1 MIRPRGIGLVVV
13 AVLIFLLGGFTGVGW
28 LLVFDAML
36 WGTIVVSAAIPWLA
50 VGRLDVR
57 RCLVLRAEQ
66 DLGPTAGEDVEIEVL
81 VQNRGLLPAAFVTVL
96 YNLDGSPAE
105 AIKHR
110 LFVAWHARRATLTAE
125 ASVKYERRGIQ
136 ELPAPKVETG
146 LPFGLFRRSRR
157 AGGPM
162 RVLVLPKVHPIDH
175 LDFLGGASGAL
186 LREGSARVG
195 EQVAGS
201 RDYRTGDPW
210 QYIHWR
216 NTARSVDPQ
225 VKEFERAPQVSLT
238 VALEIGREGA
248 ALENAVEIA
257 ASAGDS
263 VCRNGGFVRVVSA
276 SVDITTGSR
285 RELLETLALVD
296 PAPVPR
302 WSLGTAGEPL
312 ADGLLAIVM
321 DDDDEGAQAIG
332 LAAGR
337 GVNVAAVVMVGFDGP
352 GRGAATQTL
361 RRAGAGV
368 VECLPDGITSTL
380 NALAAG
386 TANGVALR

>member
-1 MIRPRGIGLVVV
+1 MIRPRGIGLVIV
-13 AVLIFLLGGFTGVGW
+13 AVVIFLLGGFTGVGW

-36 WGTIVVSAAIPWLA
+36 WGTIVVSAAVPWLA

-57 RCLVLRAEQ
+57 RRVVLRAEQ
-66 DLGPTAGEDVEIEVL
+66 DLGPTADEDVEIEVR

-96 YNLDGSPAE
+96 YNLGGPPAE
-105 AIKHR
+105 AVKHR
-110 LFVAWHARRATLTAE
+110 LFVAWHARRATLTAK
-125 ASVKYERRGIQ
+125 ASAKYERRGIQ

-157 AGGPM
+157 TGEPM
-162 RVLVLPKVHPIDH
+162 RILVLPKVHPVDS
-175 LDFLGGASGAL
+175 LDFLGGASGAH

-210 QYIHWR
+210 QHIHWR

-238 VALEIGREGA
+238 VAFEMGREGE
-248 ALENAVEIA
+248 ALEHAVQIA

-263 VCRNGGFVRVVSA
+263 VCRNGGFVRVISA
-276 SVDITTGSR
+276 SVDVTTDSR
-285 RELLETLALVD
+285 RELLETLALVEST
-296 PAPVPR
+296 AVPLWR
-302 WSLGTAGEPL
+302 LAAAGEPL

-321 DDDDEGAQAIG
+321 DDDDMGVEAITR
-332 LAAGR
+332 AAGR
-337 GVNVAAVVMVGFDGP
+337 GVNVTAVVMVGFDGA

-368 VECLPDGITSTL
+368 VECPPDGITSTL
-380 NALAAG
+380 DALAAG
-386 TANGVALR
+386 TADGVVLR